1 MNEPV
6 AAAPANLSEQPYPA
20 ATYSWYVVAL
30 LYLGYLVSFVDRQII
45 AFLVQPIREHLQIT
59 DFQFSLITG
68 LAFSIFYAALGIP
81 IGWLADHGNRKNI
94 VAAGIGLWSLMT
106 AACGLANNYWQLF
119 LARLGVGF
127 GEATLSPCAVSM
139 LADSFPPERR
149 ALPINVYA
157 AGVHGG
163 LAFANIFG
171 GVIAAFTAGLGTLHW
186 AIVGEVRPWQLSFLM
201 VGLPGLLLAA
211 LVFTLREPVRRD
223 RRGGARQ
230 GIGMTFSYLRRNWY
244 PYGTLILG
252 TAISSL
258 ASYAMYGWVPA
269 LFQRRF
275 GWSASQIGLTFGC
288 TILVFG
294 TLGLVLSGALVGRM
308 MRSGVAS
315 PHAKVMTWAMALVV
329 PLGAILVWRDDPYW
343 TMSCLAL
350 LILFMG
356 MPIGL
361 TQSALQAIT
370 PNEMRAQMIAVY
382 LTVVSLIGPALG
394 PSAVAALTDFHFHD
408 DAAVGISLS
417 IVITVAATVSVAVL
431 ALSIRALRR
440 L

>member
-6 AAAPANLSEQPYPA
+6 AAAPASLAEQPYPA

-30 LYLGYLVSFVDRQII
+30 MYLGYLVSFVDRQVI
-45 AFLVQPIREHLQIT
+45 AFLVQPIREHLHIT

-106 AACGLANNYWQLF
+106 AACGLAHNYWQLF

-149 ALPINVYA
+149 ALPINVYV

-186 AIVGEVRPWQLSFLM
+186 AIVGEVRPWQLSFLI

-211 LVFTLREPVRRD
+211 LVYCLREPLRRD
-223 RRGGARQ
+223 RRDGTRQ
-230 GIGMTFSYLRRNWY
+230 GIGMTFAYLRRNWY
-244 PYGTLILG
+244 PYSTLILG

-275 GWSASQIGLTFGC
+275 GWSGSQTGLTFGC

-294 TLGLVLSGALVGRM
+294 TLGLVLSGWLVGRM

-343 TMSCLAL
+343 TLSCLAL

-361 TQSALQAIT
+361 AQSALQAIT
-370 PNEMRAQMIAVY
+370 PNEMRAQLIAVY
-382 LTVVSLIGPALG
+382 LTTVSLIGPALG

-408 DAAVGISLS
+408 DAAVGRSLS
-417 IVITVAATVSVAVL
+417 IVITAAATVSVAVL